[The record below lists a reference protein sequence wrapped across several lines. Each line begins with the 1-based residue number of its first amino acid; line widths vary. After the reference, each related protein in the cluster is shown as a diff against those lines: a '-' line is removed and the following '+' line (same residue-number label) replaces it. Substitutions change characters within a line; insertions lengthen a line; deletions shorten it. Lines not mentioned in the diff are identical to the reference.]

1 MPTSQLK
8 DFPLNSEESIR
19 IAEAYFSDPT
29 IRGKYTTDDLVQI
42 DAGIAKA
49 KAKPLTPGTE
59 YADPGWQP
67 DKKPRYPL
75 DTREHVA
82 SASRFFGIG
91 KYRDRYTSEQQ
102 KHIQDKID
110 AAKKK
115 FGIDD
120 EEKSGFS
127 LADMSPAPVPT
138 PNYADVDSLDVD
150 SAMGADMP
158 DDAFAD
164 NYFDP
169 EEVDDKRAY
178 PLYASPRHFVESKP
192 HPALVKAALQA
203 HADGKIHNPKSA
215 LQKLRVA
222 HSQLHGANM
231 TDQDKS
237 AAEQAQLQS
246 TLAEVQAA
254 VGGKDAEIT
263 ALKEQNAQLAQ
274 ENAALKSAIESKD
287 AEERA
292 NARLAKLSEID
303 GFTVKDEEKAGLIET
318 LKSEDELTFEN
329 RVLKAKVTSM
339 EEAAKK
345 KPVTKTDEEDASL
358 LAKVALGDMDI
369 FPTGAPTNGE
379 VSIYSVM

>member
-1 MPTSQLK
+1 
-8 DFPLNSEESIR
+8 
-19 IAEAYFSDPT
+19 
-29 IRGKYTTDDLVQI
+29 
-42 DAGIAKA
+42 
-49 KAKPLTPGTE
+49 
-59 YADPGWQP
+59 
-67 DKKPRYPL
+67 
-75 DTREHVA
+75 
-82 SASRFFGIG
+82 
-91 KYRDRYTSEQQ
+91 
-102 KHIQDKID
+102 
-110 AAKKK
+110 
-115 FGIDD
+115 
-120 EEKSGFS
+120 
-127 LADMSPAPVPT
+127 
-138 PNYADVDSLDVD
+138 
-150 SAMGADMP
+150 
-158 DDAFAD
+158 
-164 NYFDP
+164 
-169 EEVDDKRAY
+169 
-178 PLYASPRHFVESKP
+178 
-192 HPALVKAALQA
+192 
-203 HADGKIHNPKSA
+203 
-215 LQKLRVA
+215 
-222 HSQLHGANM
+222 M